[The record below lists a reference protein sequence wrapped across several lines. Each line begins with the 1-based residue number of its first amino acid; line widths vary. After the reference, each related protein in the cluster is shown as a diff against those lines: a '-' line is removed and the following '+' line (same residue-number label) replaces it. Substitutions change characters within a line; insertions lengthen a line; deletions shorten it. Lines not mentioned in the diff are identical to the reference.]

1 MGEGEVDGHT
11 MKTGFKNEPQ
21 GNGGKQSPRD
31 HQTFEDL
38 WKRGPGVSDPEKK
51 TTKWV
56 PEDHKDPPQRWVL
69 VIKYAGTIL
78 NLPMILSI
86 SEHE

>member
-21 GNGGKQSPRD
+21 GNGGKQSPLD

-51 TTKWV
+51 KKTKWV
-56 PEDHKDPPQRWVL
+56 PEDHKLTCLKGGCLW
-69 VIKYAGTIL
+69 L
-78 NLPMILSI
+78 NTQ
-86 SEHE
+86 EQF

>member
-51 TTKWV
+51 KKQSGYLKTT
-56 PEDHKDPPQRWVL
+56 
-69 VIKYAGTIL
+69 
-78 NLPMILSI
+78 NLPASKVGA
-86 SEHE
+86 SG